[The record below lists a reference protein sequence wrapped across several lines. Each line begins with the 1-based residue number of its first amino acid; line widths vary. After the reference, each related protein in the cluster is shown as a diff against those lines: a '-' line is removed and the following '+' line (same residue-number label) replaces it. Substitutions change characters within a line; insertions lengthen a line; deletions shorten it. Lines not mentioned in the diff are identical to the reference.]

1 MRSSSSVII
10 SHDVFVTRAGCGG
23 CRCFVTSDALRLRS
37 AEAALPEA
45 ALPEAALP
53 EEEEDEEVEDG
64 ALTSATPGLFRAA
77 A

>member
-1 MRSSSSVII
+1 MII

-45 ALPEAALP
+45 ALPE
-53 EEEEDEEVEDG
+53 EEEDEEVEDG